1 MRVRAKAAA
10 FLALALS
17 SLAIADISNAAA
29 ALCAAYP
36 GKFRFDA
43 AANEIVWPDNTRMPF
58 GSPRPEL
65 AFEDRLAIATL
76 YDQMSIP
83 YPREWPQSPPSAD
96 CDPGRMRCDA
106 FLKKMYGDTAA
117 EVEKN
122 LARVS
127 WPPAGAG
134 KTVRFT
140 TINSA
145 HKALEKVGEAI
156 AKLSP
161 EVRDYVSRPNGTFN
175 WRPIAGTDR
184 LSPHSY
190 GIAIDFDIQHLPN
203 QYWRWAKD
211 KDTTA
216 SNYPAGILK
225 DTALRQIVEI
235 FEQNGFIWGGKWHHY
250 DLMHFEYRP
259 ELLNTKDALKTE

>member
-1 MRVRAKAAA
+1 MHFRAKVAAI
-10 FLALALS
+10 LALALP
-17 SLAIADISNAAA
+17 SLAIADNTDPGAN
-29 ALCAAYP
+29 LCTAYP
-36 GKFRFDA
+36 EQFHFDA
-43 AANEIVWPDNTRMPF
+43 EANEIVWPDNTRMPF
-58 GSPRPEL
+58 GSPRPDL
-65 AFEDRLAIATL
+65 SFEDRLATATL
-76 YDQMSIP
+76 YDQLSIP
-83 YPREWPQSPPSAD
+83 YPREWPLSPPTKD
-96 CDPGRMRCDA
+96 IDPGRMRCDA
-106 FLKKMYGDTAA
+106 FLKKMYGGTAA
-117 EVEKN
+117 EVERN

-127 WPPAGAG
+127 WPPAGTG

-140 TINSA
+140 TINRANKS
-145 HKALEKVGEAI
+145 LERVGEAI

-161 EVRDYVSRPNGTFN
+161 EVRGYVARPNGTFN

-190 GIAIDFDIQHLPN
+190 GIAIDFDMQHLPN

-211 KDTTA
+211 KEATA
-216 SNYPAGILK
+216 SNYPAEILK

-259 ELLNTKDALKTE
+259 ELLNTNDAPKPE